1 MIVCSASCPGACCKV
16 PAALDDKL
24 LSDLVYIESKAHI
37 SPWDGDEIRMCFSQ
51 DRLPVV
57 LCQDGIICGF
67 ACTSLILDE
76 AELWTIGVLPKFQG
90 RGLGRFLL
98 HSTLALS
105 KLCFA
110 RKCFLEV
117 RRSNAVAR
125 SLYEKTGFVQMGV
138 RKNYYAKTPVCGPED
153 AIVMACDLD
162 ALNFDSLTYDGVM
175 QEVSAFLHALKH
187 AQS

>member
-1 MIVCSASCPGACCKV
+1 MIVYSNAHPCACCEV

-24 LSDLVYIESKAHI
+24 LSDLSYIESKAHI
-37 SPWDGDEIRMCFSQ
+37 SPWAADEIRFCFSQ
-51 DRLPVV
+51 GCLPVA
-57 LCQDGIICGF
+57 LYQDGLICGF

-76 AELWTIGVLPKFQG
+76 SELLTIGVLPDFQG

-98 HSTLALS
+98 HATLALS

-125 SLYEKTGFVQMGV
+125 SLYEKTGFVQIGV
-138 RKNYYAKTPVCGPED
+138 RKNYYAKTASTGPED
-153 AIVMACDLD
+153 AITMACELD
-162 ALNFDSLTYDGVM
+162 ALNFDGLMYDGDM
-175 QEVSAFLHALKH
+175 QEVPAFLAALEHAKV
-187 AQS
+187 